1 MKIMKSDKKMEQKTE
16 QDINLKFDNA
26 LKQLEK
32 ELPNEIPGGCA
43 EATMRHFLN
52 ILGIEEELIN
62 NIMIPLS
69 GGLGGYKSEK
79 GWFGPCGAVV
89 GGCGAVGVIL
99 GGKDKMSPNNVLPA
113 YLKSAQFAKEF
124 EKVFGSVLC
133 PNLSGYD
140 FSDPN
145 AIMEYMKEGIWGKKC
160 YKYVLWAI
168 DNIRKMMNK
177 ELKKNW

>member
-1 MKIMKSDKKMEQKTE
+1 MEQKMEQ
-16 QDINLKFDNA
+16 DIFSKFD
-26 LKQLEK
+26 KVLEK
-32 ELPNEIPGGCA
+32 LEKDLPNEIPGGCA
-43 EATMRHFLN
+43 EATMRHILS
-52 ILGIEEELIN
+52 ILGMEEILID

-69 GGLGGYKSEK
+69 GGLGGYKSEE

-89 GGCGAVGVIL
+89 GGCGAAGAIL
-99 GGKDKMSPNNVLPA
+99 GGKKKMEPNKVLPA

-124 EKVFGSVLC
+124 ETEFGSVICHNLC
-133 PNLSGYD
+133 GYD

-145 AIMEYMKEGIWGKKC
+145 SIMEYMKEGVWGKQC

-168 DNIRKMMNK
+168 DNVRKLMKK

>member
-1 MKIMKSDKKMEQKTE
+1 MEQKIE
-16 QDINLKFDNA
+16 QDIISKFDKA
-26 LKQLEK
+26 IEKLEK
-32 ELPNEIPGGCA
+32 ELPNEIPSGCA
-43 EATMRHFLN
+43 EATMRHILN
-52 ILGIEEELIN
+52 ILGMEETLIN

-69 GGLGGYKSEK
+69 GGLGGYKSEE

-89 GGCGAVGVIL
+89 GGCGAIGAIL
-99 GGKDKMSPNNVLPA
+99 AGKEKMDQSKVLPA

-124 EKVFGSVLC
+124 EKEFGSVVC

-145 AIMEYMKEGIWGKKC
+145 NIMKYLEEGVWGKKC

-168 DNIRKMMNK
+168 DNVRKLMKK

>member
-1 MKIMKSDKKMEQKTE
+1 MEQKIE
-16 QDINLKFDNA
+16 KDIILKFDEA
-26 LKQLEK
+26 IEKLEK
-32 ELPNEIPGGCA
+32 ELPNEIPRGCA
-43 EATMRHFLN
+43 EATMRHVLN
-52 ILGIEEELIN
+52 LLGIQETLID

-79 GWFGPCGAVV
+79 GWCGPCGAVV

-99 GGKDKMSPNNVLPA
+99 AGKEKMDQSKVLPA

-124 EKVFGSVLC
+124 EKEFGSVVC

-140 FSDPN
+140 FSNPN
-145 AIMEYMKEGIWGKKC
+145 NIMKYMEEGVWGKKC
-160 YKYVLWAI
+160 YKYVLWALG
-168 DNIRKMMNK
+168 NIRKLMKK